1 MKISGKYYF
10 SNSPKFTEASI
21 ELSKSEIKIISLDGK
36 VIFETSKDLVKDNY
50 SILGA
55 SSKLNFFNG
64 SSFIP
69 DDSSVR
75 WNWNTNSSRFAEKLS
90 KNFKFIV
97 AIFVVIPL
105 FVWLVTFQAMPRLSH
120 NVAKEISDESKALIS
135 ENLIGYLIKED
146 LQESN
151 IDLSEKKSLEKYFY
165 SSLDKLNISKDKY
178 ELLFYK
184 SDTFGANAL
193 ALPDGKIILTDQL
206 YSRLVDKPDA
216 VLAILLHEV
225 GHVEEN
231 HGLRQII
238 QSLGVG
244 LIFVLITG
252 DVQGLSETLVGSS
265 FILIQQSFSRTM
277 EIEADA
283 FSINSLKT
291 LGISTD
297 EFVTAMEAIII
308 DSNQNDD
315 WEEAIYF
322 KYLSSHPGLEDRI
335 EMIKEN

>member
-10 SNSPKFTEASI
+10 SNSPKFVEVSI

-36 VIFETSKDLVKDNY
+36 VIFETSKDLVKDSY

-55 SSKLNFFNG
+55 SSKLDFYNG

-69 DDSSVR
+69 DDPSIR

-90 KNFKFIV
+90 KNFKFIIS
-97 AIFVVIPL
+97 IFVVIPL
-105 FVWLVTFQAMPRLSH
+105 FIWLITFQAMPRLSY
-120 NVAKEISDESKALIS
+120 NIAKEVSDESKALIS
-135 ENLIGYLIKED
+135 ENLISYLMKED
-146 LQESN
+146 LQESDV
-151 IDLSEKKSLEKYFY
+151 DLNEKKSLEKYFY
-165 SSLDKLNISKDKY
+165 TSLEKLNISQDKY

-184 SDTFGANAL
+184 SATFGANAL

-206 YSRLVDKPDA
+206 YSRLIDKPDA

-244 LIFVLITG
+244 LIFILITG
-252 DVQGLSETLVGSS
+252 DVQGLSETLVSSS

-277 EIEADA
+277 ETEADA
-283 FSINSLKT
+283 FSINSLKR

-297 EFVTAMEAIII
+297 EFITAMEAII
-308 DSNQNDD
+308 DSNESDN
-315 WEEAIYF
+315 WEEKIYF
-322 KYLSSHPGLEDRI
+322 KYLSSHPGLKDRI

>member
-90 KNFKFIV
+90 KNFKFII

>member
-10 SNSPKFTEASI
+10 SNSPKFVEASI
-21 ELSKSEIKIISLDGK
+21 EISKSEIKIISLVGK
-36 VIFETSKDLVKDNY
+36 VIFETSKDLVKDSY

-55 SSKLNFFNG
+55 SSKLDFYDG

-69 DDSSVR
+69 DDPSIR
-75 WNWNTNSSRFAEKLS
+75 WNWNTNSSKFAEKLS
-90 KNFKFIV
+90 KNFKFIIS
-97 AIFVVIPL
+97 IFVVIPL
-105 FVWLVTFQAMPRLSH
+105 FIWLVTFQAMPRLSY
-120 NVAKEISDESKALIS
+120 NIAKEVSDESKALIS
-135 ENLIGYLIKED
+135 ENLISYLIKED
-146 LQESN
+146 LQESD
-151 IDLSEKKSLEKYFY
+151 IDLNEKKSLENYFY
-165 SSLDKLNISKDKY
+165 TSLEKLNISQDKY

-206 YSRLVDKPDA
+206 YSRLIDKPDA

-244 LIFVLITG
+244 LIFILITG

-277 EIEADA
+277 ETEADV
-283 FSINSLKT
+283 FSINSLKR

-297 EFVTAMEAIII
+297 EFVIAMEAII
-308 DSNQNDD
+308 DSNESDS
-315 WEEAIYF
+315 WEEKIYF
-322 KYLSSHPGLEDRI
+322 KYLSSHPGLKDRI